1 MQIKLLSAIEKQQIT
16 RLGGTTPIHINVR
29 LLCATNADIH
39 DMVANGE
46 FRQDLLYRI
55 NTIELHIPPLRER
68 GGDIELLANHFLE
81 RFAKKYKKD
90 IRGISSSAMRKLNT
104 YNWPG
109 NVRELQHAL
118 ERAVILSSGYT
129 LSSDDFLLKPTSR
142 KSNQENLNLKEI
154 EQVAIEKALRQSD
167 GNLSQA
173 ADLLGISRFSLYRK
187 IEKMQ
192 SETDE

>member
-1 MQIKLLSAIEKQQIT
+1 
-16 RLGGTTPIHINVR
+16 
-29 LLCATNADIH
+29 
-39 DMVANGE
+39 
-46 FRQDLLYRI
+46 LYRI

-68 GGDIELLANHFLE
+68 DGDIELLANHFLE